1 MAHDSI
7 VLDDSSLT
15 DSEYVLKYA
24 SLVEFLGVAFGKT
37 TEVVLHDA
45 ANLDES
51 VVAIANGHVTGRE
64 IGSPATDLILRAMRT
79 EQYKGR
85 AYVTG
90 YMAVS
95 STTAKRLRSATYFI
109 RRDGRL
115 VGALCINSD
124 QTLLRSLEALVT
136 QIGDVHFEENNAE
149 DKGTI
154 GEKPEYIG
162 QSISDMT
169 SSAIDGALNMRPFP
183 VTHYTPEDRL
193 KVVEYLEED
202 GFFQLKG
209 AVTELA
215 GRLGVSE
222 PSIYRYLKQIR
233 ASNVH

>member
-1 MAHDSI
+1 MAHHSI
-7 VLDDSSLT
+7 DRDEPHLT
-15 DSEYVLKYA
+15 DSEYVFRFA
-24 SLVEFLGVAFGKT
+24 SLVEFLGAAFGKT
-37 TEVVLHDA
+37 TEVILHDV

-51 VVAIANGHVTGRE
+51 VVAIANGHVTGRD
-64 IGSPATDLILRAMRT
+64 IGSPATDLILRAMQT
-79 EQYKGR
+79 EQYAGR
-85 AYVTG
+85 TYVTG

-95 STTAKRLRSATYFI
+95 SSVGNRLRSATYFI
-109 RRDGRL
+109 RRGGRL
-115 VGALCINSD
+115 VGALCINTD

-136 QIGDVHFEENNAE
+136 QIGDAHFERNDAE

-169 SSAIDGALNMRPFP
+169 TSAIDAALNVHPFP

-193 KVVEYLEED
+193 QVVEYLEED

-233 ASNVH
+233 GAHGY